1 MRIYVRRM
9 YGGMKYERRGKD
21 ELLKG
26 LLASSCL
33 FEEIYGKRIY
43 LSSETCDFSIYFIF
57 IDVQKIGPLRF
68 SNREPCEI
76 SFKIVVELS
85 F

>member
-1 MRIYVRRM
+1 MR
-9 YGGMKYERRGKD
+9 GGGKD

-33 FEEIYGKRIY
+33 FEIYGKRIY
-43 LSSETCDFSIYFIF
+43 LCDFSIYFIF

-68 SNREPCEI
+68 SNREPCARD
-76 SFKIVVELS
+76 FL
-85 F
+85 

>member
-1 MRIYVRRM
+1 MR
-9 YGGMKYERRGKD
+9 GGGKD

-43 LSSETCDFSIYFIF
+43 LCDFSIYFIF

-68 SNREPCEI
+68 SNREPCARD
-76 SFKIVVELS
+76 FL
-85 F
+85 